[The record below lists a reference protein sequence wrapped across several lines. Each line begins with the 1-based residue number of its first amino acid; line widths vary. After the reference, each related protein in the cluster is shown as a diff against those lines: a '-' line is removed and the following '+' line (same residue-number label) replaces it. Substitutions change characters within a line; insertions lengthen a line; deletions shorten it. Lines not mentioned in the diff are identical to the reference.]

1 MIGKIILLIVK
12 TILLKIIII
21 LLKVAP
27 AMSCIMQGCRIRCL
41 YKAAGFIQTYFRT
54 RHTYRQ
60 PKKYP

>member
-54 RHTYRQ
+54 R
-60 PKKYP
+60 

>member
-12 TILLKIIII
+12 TILLKIIIL

-41 YKAAGFIQTYFRT
+41 YKAGRLYTNLF
-54 RHTYRQ
+54 
-60 PKKYP
+60 